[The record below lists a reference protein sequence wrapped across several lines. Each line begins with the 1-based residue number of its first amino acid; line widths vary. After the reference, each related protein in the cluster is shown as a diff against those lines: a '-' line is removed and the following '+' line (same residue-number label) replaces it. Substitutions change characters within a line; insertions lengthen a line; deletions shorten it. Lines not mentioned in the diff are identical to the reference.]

1 MTMHPYDRHLA
12 RALDRMGA
20 TYAVSDILIAIAED
34 KMQSFAE
41 GDSWAVTKIVNFP
54 RARMLEIMVA
64 LGDLKACRRLHDRI
78 LDFARENDI
87 GLVQAF
93 GRRGWIDD
101 AKSHGWKVRT
111 ASYLYQKELEK
122 R

>member
-1 MTMHPYDRHLA
+1 MNAHPYDRHLA

-20 TYAVSDILIAIAED
+20 TYSTSDILTAIAENR
-34 KMQSFAE
+34 MQSFME

-54 RARMLEIMVA
+54 RARMLEVMVA
-64 LGDLKACRRLHDRI
+64 LGELEACRRLHDRI

-87 GLVQAF
+87 GLVQAY
-93 GRRGWIDD
+93 GRRGWNAD

-111 ASYLYQKELEK
+111 TSYLYQKEL
-122 R
+122 